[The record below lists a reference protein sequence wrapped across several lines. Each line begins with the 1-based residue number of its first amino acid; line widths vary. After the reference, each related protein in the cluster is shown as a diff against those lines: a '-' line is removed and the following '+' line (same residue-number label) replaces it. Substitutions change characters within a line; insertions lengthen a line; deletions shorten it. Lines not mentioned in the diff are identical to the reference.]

1 MSSGLMI
8 GMAQKNVT
16 ATILEKFPVIE
27 EALVSNVFVKTIYT
41 MVLKL
46 LATMSTT
53 IWILNL
59 SAIKHISGD

>member
-1 MSSGLMI
+1 MI
-8 GMAQKNVT
+8 GMEQKNVT

-27 EALVSNVFVKTIYT
+27 KALALNVFVKIIYT

-53 IWILNL
+53 I
-59 SAIKHISGD
+59 